1 MSEYTTVFGSLAH
14 YEKGRVEI
22 INDKAR
28 HYAFSNVFEVAAGA
42 QPYEKIAVAKNL
54 EYVVEVLRA
63 EGRSDWFTA
72 AHDEFAVVMDGQVE
86 IHLVKLDAPDSVVSK
101 DTQGSVRVP
110 GTFIETST
118 PAGKKMGRMK
128 LRRGHQALLPA
139 GAAYQ
144 FIAEQPSVILL
155 QTLKGRLTVEKWA
168 DICEA

>member
-22 INDKAR
+22 IQDQAR
-28 HYAFSNVFEVAAGA
+28 HYAFSNIFEVASRA
-42 QPYEKIAVAKNL
+42 QPYEKTAVAKNL

-72 AHDEFAVVMDGQVE
+72 AHDEFVVVMDGHLE
-86 IHLVKLDAPDSVVSK
+86 LHLVKLDDPAAVVSP
-101 DTQGSVRVP
+101 DTQGAVRLAGPPV
-110 GTFIETST
+110 
-118 PAGKKMGRMK
+118 GKKMGWMK

-144 FIAEQPSVILL
+144 FSDEQPGVILL
-155 QTLKGRLTVEKWA
+155 QTLQGSLTVEKWA

>member
-1 MSEYTTVFGSLAH
+1 MSEYTTVFGSLER

-22 INDKAR
+22 INDQAR
-28 HYAFSNVFEVAAGA
+28 HYAFSNIFEVASQA

-72 AHDEFAVVMDGQVE
+72 AHDEFVVVMDGHLELQ
-86 IHLVKLDAPDSVVSK
+86 LVKLDDPASVVSP
-101 DTQGSVRVP
+101 DTQGSMRLSGPPV
-110 GTFIETST
+110 
-118 PAGKKMGRMK
+118 GKKMGWMK

-144 FIAEQPSVILL
+144 FLAEQPCVVLL
-155 QTLKGRLTVEKWA
+155 QTLKGPLTVEKWA

>member
-1 MSEYTTVFGSLAH
+1 MEGGIGMSEYTTVFGSLER

-42 QPYEKIAVAKNL
+42 QPYEKIAVAKNM

-101 DTQGSVRVP
+101 DTQGSVRLP
-110 GTFIETST
+110 GPPT
-118 PAGKKMGRMK
+118 GKKMGWMK

-144 FIAEQPSVILL
+144 FIAEQPGVILL
-155 QTLKGRLTVEKWA
+155 QTLQGPLTVEKWA
-168 DICEA
+168 DICAA

>member
-1 MSEYTTVFGSLAH
+1 MSEYTTVFGSLER

-28 HYAFSNVFEVAAGA
+28 HYAFSNVFEVASGA

-63 EGRSDWFTA
+63 EGSSDWFSA
-72 AHDEFAVVMDGQVE
+72 AHDEFAVVMDGQIEV
-86 IHLVKLDAPDSVVSK
+86 HLVKLDNPDAIVSQ

-110 GTFIETST
+110 GTST
-118 PAGKKMGRMK
+118 GPPAGKKMGRMK

-144 FIAEQPSVILL
+144 FIAEQPGVILL
-155 QTLKGRLTVEKWA
+155 QTLKGPLTVEKWA
-168 DICEA
+168 EICAA

>member
-1 MSEYTTVFGSLAH
+1 MSEYTTVFGSLER

-22 INDKAR
+22 IHDTAR
-28 HYAFSNVFEVAAGA
+28 HYAFSNVFEVASGA

-63 EGRSDWFTA
+63 EGPSDWFTA
-72 AHDEFAVVMDGQVE
+72 AHDEFAVVMDGQLE
-86 IHLVKLDAPDSVVSK
+86 IHLVKLDDPASIVSP
-101 DTQGSVRVP
+101 DTQGSVRLSEPPV
-110 GTFIETST
+110 
-118 PAGKKMGRMK
+118 GKKMGRMK

-144 FIAEQPSVILL
+144 FIAEQPGVILL
-155 QTLKGRLTVEKWA
+155 QTLKGPLTVERWA